1 MSRMFAV
8 ILPVALLVPAFAFAD
23 EVAPGE
29 PPPPQPEAAPAPEV
43 ATPVVTSA
51 PAPAPT
57 EEAAPPWYGQV
68 VVGGL
73 VDAYFSQRL
82 RDDDGLATDAS
93 NLRVFDGQNG
103 SFTLNYAEINF
114 SMAPSPVGFRI
125 DLGAGPTADA
135 VAGVSG
141 GGSVNF
147 FQQAYVSFLVPG
159 VDKLVVDFGRFVTTA
174 GAEVIEAKDNWLY
187 SRSLLFG
194 FAIPFTHTGIRATY
208 PVTPE
213 LTLQASLVNGWDVV
227 TDPNT
232 AKTFGLSLTYA
243 KGDTTGLLTW
253 YGGKEQYGLDFRNL
267 IDLVVTQKI
276 DPSLTLNLN
285 VDFGVEGDNKWF
297 GVAAMGRYEVSKK
310 LRLALRAEYMNDPQN
325 FRFAVPGLTELNVTE
340 ITANAAMPMGDH
352 VELRLEGRIDIASE
366 DIYGAPGKS
375 TQPTLQLAAL
385 AWF

>member
-8 ILPVALLVPAFAFAD
+8 ILPVVLLVPAFALAD

-29 PPPPQPEAAPAPEV
+29 PPPPQPEAAPAPAPEV

-73 VDAYFSQRL
+73 VDAFFSLRL
-82 RDDDGLATDAS
+82 RDDDGLATDPSGA
-93 NLRVFDGQNG
+93 RVFDGQNG
-103 SFTLNYAEINF
+103 SFTLAYTELNL
-114 SMAPSPVGFRI
+114 SMAAAPVGFRI
-125 DLGAGPTADA
+125 DLGFGPVADIVEA
-135 VAGVSG
+135 TSAG
-141 GGSVNF
+141 GGTFRNI
-147 FQQAYVSFLVPG
+147 QQAYVSFLVPG

-187 SRSLLFG
+187 SRSVMFG
-194 FAIPFTHTGIRATY
+194 FAIPFSHVGVRATY
-208 PVTPE
+208 PVTTE
-213 LTLQASLVNGWDVV
+213 LTLQASIVNGWDVV
-227 TDPNT
+227 VDNNT
-232 AKTFGLSLTYA
+232 AKTFGVSMTYA

-253 YGGKEQYGLDFRNL
+253 YGGKEVDDFRNL

-276 DPSLTLNLN
+276 DPALTLNLN
-285 VDFGVEGDNKWF
+285 ADIGFEGDAKWY
-297 GVAAMGRYEVSKK
+297 GVAAMGRFEVSKS
-310 LRLALRAEYMNDPQN
+310 LRLALRAEYFDDPDGV
-325 FRFAVPGLTELNVTE
+325 RTGTMGGINVTE
-340 ITANAAMPMGDH
+340 ITANAGFPMGDH
-352 VELRLEGRIDIASE
+352 VELKLEGRIDIASE
-366 DIYGAPGKS
+366 DVFGVPPKS